1 MLAGPRKDQLAGVY
15 RAFAQKL
22 LQPDDPIA
30 RPDPNGAYELM
41 AQVRELAE
49 SPGLRAQILFA
60 MGQASLTAGNA
71 PRAIQNF
78 DQYLRDF
85 RDGADRF
92 AVRFQLGEAQ
102 RRVNQFPP
110 ARITWTDL
118 ARDIE
123 RLKPAELSKDLATIR
138 ANALFE
144 IASTFGIPRPGNDAG
159 LSQGIAALRRF
170 LAAYPAHPRAVRA
183 AFQLGESYRFR
194 GKSSEALDAFLT
206 FLKEEGFKVET
217 EQARHDWALLAMTA
231 SFQVGEILQGQ
242 EKFTEA
248 IAAWKG
254 YLAKFPNGPQSADAQ
269 RAILDTQLLIA
280 ADHNRRGHYP
290 EARAAWTNFVTQ
302 NALDSRVPQVLFQI
316 GESFVTEKKIDQ
328 AISAWEPVT
337 SRYPASEP
345 AATCPVYDRLV
356 IRARKGNPSEAI
368 ERFKKI
374 NVEPWAARARQRVAV
389 MEARALTVITPAHVS
404 LGRGGPLENHH
415 GNIDNLSFAAY
426 KLKREAYFRKKYA
439 LDHVESLDIGL
450 VAPDASWTAPVPG
463 YARFKPVESEYA
475 LAKLEL
481 PGVYVVKV
489 TDEKTL
495 QATTLVIGSDLDAIV
510 KTSQD
515 QILIFAQDMKTG
527 KGRSGARVLVADGR
541 RRSCSRA

>member
-1 MLAGPRKDQLAGVY
+1 MPQTRWNRSSPDVGQAFQPDILSETKVGRSAWLMVVCGFLAQLPVASADDAAPPAVLAAPAKAAIAPVAPIVPAEVIAAMQGGEYETARRALVSLAEKTKDRDDAAYFAYLQAVAERLSGQREPARDTLRKALQGNPAGRWAPKLRFELAAIELAAGNAAGAEELARNEAVRLLAGPRKDQLAGVY

-41 AQVRELAE
+41 AQARELAE

-102 RRVNQFPP
+102 RRVNQLLP

-290 EARAAWTNFVTQ
+290 EARAAWTEV
-302 NALDSRVPQVLFQI
+302 RRP
-316 GESFVTEKKIDQ
+316 
-328 AISAWEPVT
+328 
-337 SRYPASEP
+337 EP
-345 AATCPVYDRLV
+345 ARCHAFP
-356 IRARKGNPSEAI
+356 
-368 ERFKKI
+368 RFYSRS
-374 NVEPWAARARQRVAV
+374 ARA
-389 MEARALTVITPAHVS
+389 S
-404 LGRGGPLENHH
+404 
-415 GNIDNLSFAAY
+415 
-426 KLKREAYFRKKYA
+426 
-439 LDHVESLDIGL
+439 
-450 VAPDASWTAPVPG
+450 
-463 YARFKPVESEYA
+463 
-475 LAKLEL
+475 
-481 PGVYVVKV
+481 
-489 TDEKTL
+489 
-495 QATTLVIGSDLDAIV
+495 
-510 KTSQD
+510 
-515 QILIFAQDMKTG
+515 
-527 KGRSGARVLVADGR
+527 
-541 RRSCSRA
+541 